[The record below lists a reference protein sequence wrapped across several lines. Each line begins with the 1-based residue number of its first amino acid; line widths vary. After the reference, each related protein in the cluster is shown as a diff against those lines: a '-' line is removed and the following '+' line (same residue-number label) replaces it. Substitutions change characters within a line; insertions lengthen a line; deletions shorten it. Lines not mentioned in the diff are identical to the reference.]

1 MLLNIPTESLAI
13 RAVIASVVGLLLARG
28 LLAAGLRL
36 PRTRTIAVLVPTAA
50 LVTIAAVSWGEAPLP
65 SLMLPVE
72 AVNALAIPVGDGY
85 LNVGPSGWPLLLAA
99 WGAVAVAGLA
109 RRAWRIGRTRRIARQ
124 AFAIATAPDARV
136 KNTVRRLAATM
147 RVPVPPVAVTGECE
161 GGAQVVGVRRPL
173 LLVDR
178 RLIAGLDD
186 EELEGLLAH
195 ELAHVRRRD
204 NLVAVLVGAAR
215 DLAFFVPGGRWVLRR
230 LHAEREL
237 AADQIAVE
245 VTGRPGALAS
255 GLLKVLDRGAPAPAC
270 ASFAPSS
277 TVTTVELRV
286 RRLIEREALV
296 GWARR
301 IAESTAVVAALSGA
315 IVAAIGIPAS
325 IASSG
330 PEGRDA
336 LALLYTHAPDE
347 PAVVAAPEA
356 TAFQVYRSNDITL
369 TERDARADR
378 VAPDDGRELNP
389 AVLRADAAS
398 RVGYSPYG
406 ERGLGL
412 RPRARVAMESDL
424 ADRWRATPVV
434 PAQEG
439 GFGVYWLS
447 RLPQPD

>member
-1 MLLNIPTESLAI
+1 MLLSIPTESLAI
-13 RAVIASVVGLLLARG
+13 RAVIASVVGLLLARC
-28 LLAAGLRL
+28 LLAAGLRM

-50 LVTIAAVSWGEAPLP
+50 LVTIAVMSWGEAALP

-72 AVNALAIPVGDGY
+72 AVNGLPIPVGDGY
-85 LNVGPSGWPLLLAA
+85 LRVGPSGWPLLLAA
-99 WGAVAVAGLA
+99 WSIVATIGLV
-109 RRAWRIGRTRRIARQ
+109 RRAWRIGRTRRIAGE
-124 AFAIATAPDARV
+124 AFAIATTPDARV
-136 KNTVRRLAATM
+136 KNTVRRLAAAM
-147 RVPVPPVAVTGECE
+147 RVPVPPVAVTEECD
-161 GGAQVVGVRRPL
+161 GGARVVGLRRPL

-178 RLIAGLDD
+178 RLVEGLDD

-204 NLVAVLVGAAR
+204 NLVSVLVGAAR

-237 AADQIAVE
+237 AADQLAVE
-245 VTGRPGALAS
+245 LTGRPGALAS
-255 GLLKVLDRGAPAPAC
+255 GLLKVVDRGAPAPAC
-270 ASFAPSS
+270 ASFAPTSQ
-277 TVTTVELRV
+277 VTTVELRV
-286 RRLIEREALV
+286 RRLIEREAPV

-301 IAESTAVVAALSGA
+301 LAENTAVLAALGGA
-315 IVAAIGIPAS
+315 VVAAIGIPAS
-325 IASSG
+325 IAGSA

-336 LALLYTHAPDE
+336 LAVLYTHARHE
-347 PAVVAAPEA
+347 PEVAAAPEA
-356 TAFQVYRSNDITL
+356 TAFQVYRSNGFPM
-369 TERDARADR
+369 TERGVGRDR
-378 VAPDDGRELNP
+378 STPDDGRDVNP

-398 RVGYSPYG
+398 RVGYSPYR

-424 ADRWRATPVV
+424 AGRWRATPVV
-434 PAQEG
+434 PAQDG